1 LLTED
6 RNMAFMFARVELH
19 YPADGDYDKLHTY
32 MHDAQFHRRMT
43 SLGQTC
49 DLPWAYYASDKYELS
64 TAALTSVQN
73 ATQPAPTSAARKHP
87 RQKFLSED
95 RQTVFEDSPILCI
108 LGTAIRSELWSPWD
122 MLKRYFSIYEVALHL
137 GGFHFGHTI

>member
-1 LLTED
+1 
-6 RNMAFMFARVELH
+6 MAFMFARVELH

-73 ATQPAPTSAARKHP
+73 ATRRVGKSASVVVSKAT
-87 RQKFLSED
+87 EV
-95 RQTVFEDSPILCI
+95 VFSGLRNCE
-108 LGTAIRSELWSPWD
+108 RS
-122 MLKRYFSIYEVALHL
+122 
-137 GGFHFGHTI
+137 